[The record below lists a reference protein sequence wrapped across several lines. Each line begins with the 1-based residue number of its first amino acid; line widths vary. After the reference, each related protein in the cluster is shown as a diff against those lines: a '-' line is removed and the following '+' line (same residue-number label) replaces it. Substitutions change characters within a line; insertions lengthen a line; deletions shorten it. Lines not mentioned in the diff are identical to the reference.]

1 MKNKIFIIILILLL
15 FACKK
20 APETPVATNKIF
32 LPAVTTAGITELN
45 LTSALAG
52 GEVTDDGNGT
62 VTARGV
68 CWDTQPD
75 PSLSNNMGYTADGTG
90 TGVFESN
97 LTGLTSGTTYYYI
110 AYATNEKG
118 TRYGVI
124 KSFMTPIDYCDG
136 IATVNYGDQTYHTV
150 SIDEQCWMREN
161 LNIGTRINGSQEQTD
176 NGSIEKYCYG
186 DNEANCNE
194 YGGLYQWDEMMQYV
208 TQEGVQGICPD
219 GWHIPT
225 DAEWT
230 ALTDFLGGSS
240 VAGGKMKEAGTA
252 HWNSPNT
259 GASNS
264 SGFMALPGGLRV
276 INGSFNSLGDYGY
289 FWSSSEN
296 SATYAWLRLLSYGN
310 EDVSRYGTDQ
320 VDLVL
325 KANADTN
332 FFVYGPSIE
341 VEMSSGAEFTGAMV
355 VGEFDG
361 SNNNEITYDPSY
373 DDISYEV
380 VISTGN
386 YYLVPIAYK

>member
-45 LTSALAG
+45 PTSAVAE
-52 GEVTDDGNGT
+52 GEVTDDGKGT
-62 VTARGV
+62 ISARGV
-68 CWDTQPD
+68 CFDTQPD

-90 TGVFESN
+90 TGVFESS
-97 LTGLTSGTTYYYI
+97 LTGLIVSTTYYYT

-118 TRYGVI
+118 TVYGEVKDFI
-124 KSFMTPIDYCDG
+124 TPLPCG
-136 IATVNYGDQTYHTV
+136 ELTVNYGGQLYHTV
-150 SIDEQCWMREN
+150 LIGEQCWMKEN
-161 LNIGTRINGSQEQTD
+161 LNIGTRIDGSQEQTD
-176 NGSIEKYCYG
+176 EGSIEKYCYG

-310 EDVSRYGTDQ
+310 EDVSRYNGSKEYGFS
-320 VDLVL
+320 VRCL
-325 KANADTN
+325 KD
-332 FFVYGPSIE
+332 
-341 VEMSSGAEFTGAMV
+341 
-355 VGEFDG
+355 
-361 SNNNEITYDPSY
+361 
-373 DDISYEV
+373 
-380 VISTGN
+380 
-386 YYLVPIAYK
+386 

>member
-20 APETPVATNKIF
+20 APEIPVATNKIF
-32 LPAVTTAGITELN
+32 LPAVTTSGITELN
-45 LTSALAG
+45 LTSAVAE

-62 VTARGV
+62 ISARGV

-176 NGSIEKYCYG
+176 NGSIEKYC
-186 DNEANCNE
+186 
-194 YGGLYQWDEMMQYV
+194 
-208 TQEGVQGICPD
+208 
-219 GWHIPT
+219 
-225 DAEWT
+225 
-230 ALTDFLGGSS
+230 
-240 VAGGKMKEAGTA
+240 
-252 HWNSPNT
+252 
-259 GASNS
+259 
-264 SGFMALPGGLRV
+264 
-276 INGSFNSLGDYGY
+276 
-289 FWSSSEN
+289 
-296 SATYAWLRLLSYGN
+296 
-310 EDVSRYGTDQ
+310 
-320 VDLVL
+320 
-325 KANADTN
+325 
-332 FFVYGPSIE
+332 
-341 VEMSSGAEFTGAMV
+341 
-355 VGEFDG
+355 FD
-361 SNNNEITYDPSY
+361 D
-373 DDISYEV
+373 
-380 VISTGN
+380 
-386 YYLVPIAYK
+386 